1 MSIHR
6 QPVAHTIADAAIFVH
21 CSRRQRD
28 HLESLSSVVEV
39 KAGYQ
44 LTKEGQTGL
53 EFGVIVDGTA
63 EVTVGGRRVATL
75 APGDHYGEVALLE
88 RVGHPDHAV
97 RMATVMASTDMR
109 VAVMS
114 VTEFATVLVEFPDV
128 ADAIKRAARDR
139 VGAASSTLPSTTLSS
154 SSLSPGS

>member
-1 MSIHR
+1 M
-6 QPVAHTIADAAIFVH
+6 
-21 CSRRQRD
+21 
-28 HLESLSSVVEV
+28 
-39 KAGYQ
+39 
-44 LTKEGQTGL
+44 
-53 EFGVIVDGTA
+53 
-63 EVTVGGRRVATL
+63 GGRRVATL

-97 RMATVMASTDMR
+97 RMATVTASTDMR

-139 VGAASSTLPSTTLSS
+139 VGAASSTLSSTTLSA